1 MEPRRGASRPPR
13 RASAS
18 WPLSRP
24 RPEIPSASAGVSG
37 AGPARMDARGNDA
50 GARELLER
58 IALSAVGAVALTAE
72 RADAL
77 AEELSDRGL
86 ARRDEA
92 RALIEDL
99 SSRWRGDATRLGE
112 RAGTTLETLFRELGL
127 VTRDDLEELELRIAQ
142 LEHRLQLLEEPP
154 PARDSTTPVQH

>member
-1 MEPRRGASRPPR
+1 MDE
-13 RASAS
+13 RA
-18 WPLSRP
+18 
-24 RPEIPSASAGVSG
+24 
-37 AGPARMDARGNDA
+37 NNT

-112 RAGTTLETLFRELGL
+112 RAGATLDTLFRELGL

-142 LEHRLQLLEEPP
+142 LEHRLSLLEEPP
-154 PARDSTTPVQH
+154 ARDSVPPVQH